1 MTELECGTTSCV
13 FNRQGRCTARNA
25 VISNEEGGIKCL
37 TYEPGDGSESLNL
50 GGAPAPASGGR
61 LPVQSGGPS
70 STPMPS
76 GGASEPPPDLSEIL
90 RLMGME

>member
-61 LPVQSGGPS
+61 LP
-70 STPMPS
+70 S